1 MNSVTDRCIEQSE
14 TIFGLRGEA
23 ESKRSAQAGFHREQI
38 FPGLMLTTFV
48 VDPGGGLE
56 IDFSKPDNIFEI
68 GFVLTGKTR
77 TRLLHCGGGDELE
90 LGPDSVI
97 AHYLPNI
104 PARLQIQGKEP
115 AQMLGIEMELS
126 LLHSFLESDHN
137 VDKALV
143 RVSRGGT
150 EPFQRYGG
158 MSALQ
163 LVAANQILSCPFGGA
178 ARSLFLQGKVLELLA
193 YQLDDLNHGR
203 RRFSAVLNPED
214 VRRIHRARE
223 ILRENM
229 AFPPSLADLA
239 TVVGV
244 NTNKLKLGFKSV
256 YGKTAFGCLH
266 EDRMYRAQALI
277 QERRLNISQ
286 VAWDIG
292 YTNVGHFSVAF
303 RKFFG
308 VKPKDFRADSG
319 RRFHCGC
326 RLDSPPQV

>member
-1 MNSVTDRCIEQSE
+1 MGTVTNRYIEQSE
-14 TIFGLRGEA
+14 CISGLRGKA
-23 ESKRSAQAGFHREQI
+23 ESKQSAKSGFRREQI
-38 FPGLMLTTFV
+38 LPGLMLTTFV

-56 IDFSKPDNIFEI
+56 IDFTKPENIFEI
-68 GFVLTGKTR
+68 GYILTGKIR
-77 TRLLHCGGGDELE
+77 SRLLQHSRLGELE
-90 LGPDSVI
+90 LGPDTVI
-97 AHYLPNI
+97 THYLPNL
-104 PARLQIQGKEP
+104 PARFEIQGKES
-115 AQMLGIEMELS
+115 AQMIGIEMELS
-126 LLHSFLESDHN
+126 LLCSFLESDMN
-137 VDKALV
+137 IDQSLV
-143 RVSRGGT
+143 RVLNGGG
-150 EPFQRYGG
+150 EPFQRSGG

-163 LVAANQILSCPFGGA
+163 LVAANQIMSCPFGGA

-193 YQLDDLNHGR
+193 YQLDALDNGHRPSG
-203 RRFSAVLNPED
+203 FVLNPED
-214 VRRIHRARE
+214 VERIRRARK

-229 AFPPSLADLA
+229 CFPPSLTDLA
-239 TVVGV
+239 ATVGV

-266 EDRMYRAQALI
+266 EDRMHRAQALI

-319 RRFHCGC
+319 RCFHGGG
-326 RLDSPPQV
+326 